1 MDTRETPHGETVESV
16 ESVEGT
22 GIALDTAVSWA
33 AGPSCLGQVG
43 LIDILL
49 RSSQV
54 LSSQVGKLTLTPSA
68 LSCALH
74 SLLRVGSSFLLE

>member
-33 AGPSCLGQVG
+33 ADSACLV
-43 LIDILL
+43 
-49 RSSQV
+49 RW
-54 LSSQVGKLTLTPSA
+54 A
-68 LSCALH
+68 
-74 SLLRVGSSFLLE
+74 